1 MTAAP
6 MADPTP
12 AVATHRLAP
21 DLGADAAP
29 VVAAGTV
36 GVFFDIDKTV
46 TAKPAMVAF
55 ARPLYDAGFIDRRLV
70 LKAGWSHLRFKA
82 RRSNPA
88 RMARFRAEGLEIIR
102 GWDAGE
108 VRALVERSLPA
119 VLAPAVYAD
128 ARDLIRDHQRQGH
141 RVWLVSAEP
150 VEIVEPLGA
159 HLGVDGTLG
168 SRALVDDAG
177 RYTGESATWLYGSSK
192 ADAIRHLAEER
203 GLDLARSYAYSDS
216 STDLPML
223 EAVGN
228 PRVVNAD
235 RELSRAARSRGWP
248 TLRFQAT
255 TRSA

>member
-6 MADPTP
+6 
-12 AVATHRLAP
+12 V
-21 DLGADAAP
+21 
-29 VVAAGTV
+29 AGTAPAPHPQAEAGPEPVV

-55 ARPLYDAGFIDRRLV
+55 ARPLYEAGFIDRRLV
-70 LKAGWSHLRFKA
+70 LKAGWNHLRFKA
-82 RRSNPA
+82 RRSDPA
-88 RMARFRAEGLEIIR
+88 RMARFRADGLEIIR

-108 VRALVERSLPA
+108 VRRLVERSLPD

-128 ARDLIRDHQRQGH
+128 ARRLIDEHRGRGH

-168 SRALVDDAG
+168 SRALVDGDG
-177 RYTGESATWLYGSSK
+177 RYTGEAATWLYGPSK
-192 ADAIRHLAEER
+192 VDAIRAVAAEH
-203 GLDLARSYAYSDS
+203 GLDLTRSFAYSDS

-223 EAVGN
+223 EAVGHPRCVN
-228 PRVVNAD
+228 PD
-235 RELSRAARSRGWP
+235 RALARTARRRGWP
-248 TLRFQAT
+248 TFSFRAT
-255 TRSA
+255 SA